1 METEHCLDQHSLINI
16 LTLLQLLFT
25 VEDYQNP
32 SKDINIREEIQA
44 DYAIKQMKKN
54 VNKINFLLSI

>member
-16 LTLLQLLFT
+16 LIFLHILFT
-25 VEDYQNP
+25 VDDYQNP